1 MMRRSR
7 STVRK
12 SVLGAIYTLSL
23 LVWVGLVADTAG
35 LAQRAATPP
44 VFPTSVPAVIP
55 TLSPPPP
62 RVVAAP
68 PAPVLQNIAPEA
80 DQRVAAFH
88 PKTGR
93 YIAAWLP
100 NSFDSINRTSFEANA
115 DILDEVSPFWY
126 STNTRGNLLHGRD
139 ARDETLIELAH
150 SKNVLVLPTIH
161 NVVNGVDP
169 VPTILTNA
177 DRRSQHVR
185 NIVE

>member
-1 MMRRSR
+1 MMRRSH
-7 STVRK
+7 SAVRK
-12 SVLGAIYTLSL
+12 AVLGAIYTLSL
-23 LVWVGLVADTAG
+23 VVWVGLVADTAG

-80 DQRVAAFH
+80 EQRVAAFH

-100 NSFDSINRTSFEANA
+100 DSFDSINRTSFEANA
-115 DILDEVSPFWY
+115 DILDEVSPFW
-126 STNTRGNLLHGRD
+126 T
-139 ARDETLIELAH
+139 
-150 SKNVLVLPTIH
+150 KP
-161 NVVNGVDP
+161 
-169 VPTILTNA
+169 
-177 DRRSQHVR
+177 
-185 NIVE
+185 